1 MKSYFRRHNKDA
13 LYGMLPSNRAGL
25 ESILCADPSLCPG
38 PGLSVRLFDLFDLE
52 IREARDESSV

>member
-1 MKSYFRRHNKDA
+1 MKSYFRRHKNKDA

-25 ESILCADPSLCPG
+25 ESILCAG